1 MEAPMTG
8 SDPPPGGDPS
18 TGDEPWLG
26 VHVLSEFTFCAR
38 AGYIALGTEAVDRGD
53 DYWLRPNLD
62 YRPSYALY
70 ELRREI
76 LVASVQT
83 LLLGIASGAVLVGC
97 FLLLRAW
104 SVLPLAAG
112 VALFVALAWPLSR
125 SLARL
130 LSLLAAWKRIRS
142 LAPREPDPD
151 ATTPQPVI
159 WWELLRAG
167 FDPVRLPEP
176 LDSPASR
183 IAGRPWRILR
193 KGDLQIPVFRVPG
206 ESPEQLYPKHAVRAA
221 AYCALVERT
230 VGARSPYAI
239 ALFAGTYNGWTF
251 PNTPEARAF
260 LDQVV
265 SAARAY
271 LEPDVTIGPPAS
283 TGICAG
289 CPHGSPRV
297 YRRSESETV
306 LSGTLV
312 RPHGR
317 TGQDGRVY
325 HSTCGDQFGWTP
337 PHDAAT
343 ALGITARSEDAS
355 PGGVP

>member
-1 MEAPMTG
+1 MTESGPLPGEPSSTEAA
-8 SDPPPGGDPS
+8 
-18 TGDEPWLG
+18 PWLG

-38 AGYIALGTEAVDRGD
+38 AGYIARGTEAADPGD

-76 LVASVQT
+76 LAASAQT
-83 LLLGIASGAVLVGC
+83 LLLGIVCGAVLAGC
-97 FLLLRAW
+97 FMLLRAW
-104 SVLPLAAG
+104 SVVPLVAG

-130 LSLLAAWKRIRS
+130 SSLVSSWKRIGS
-142 LAPREPDPD
+142 LGPHEPDPD

-176 LDSPASR
+176 LGSPASR
-183 IAGRPWRILR
+183 IAGRPWRVLR

-206 ESPEQLYPKHAVRAA
+206 DGPGQLYPKHTVRAA

-230 VGARSPYAI
+230 VGAKSPYAI

-260 LDQVV
+260 FDQVL

-271 LEPDVTIGPPAS
+271 LEPEAAIGPPGS
-283 TGICAG
+283 TRICAG
-289 CPHGSPRV
+289 CPHGSPRP
-297 YRRSESETV
+297 YRRAESESA
-306 LSGTLV
+306 LFDRLV

-317 TGQDGRVY
+317 VAQDGRVY
-325 HSTCGDQFGWTP
+325 HSTCGDRFGWTP
-337 PHDAAT
+337 PHDAAV
-343 ALGITARSEDAS
+343 ALGIAQEG
-355 PGGVP
+355 PGQSFGEGGPDH

>member
-8 SDPPPGGDPS
+8 GDPPSGGDSS
-18 TGDEPWLG
+18 TGVEPWLG

-38 AGYIALGTEAVDRGD
+38 AGYIALGTEPTDLGD

-62 YRPSYALY
+62 YRPSYAVF

-76 LVASVQT
+76 LAALVQT
-83 LLLGIASGAVLVGC
+83 LLFGTTSAVVLVGC

-104 SVLPLAAG
+104 SVVPLAAG
-112 VALFVALAWPLSR
+112 VVLFTVLAWPLSR
-125 SLARL
+125 SLSRL

-142 LAPREPDPD
+142 LEPREPDPD

-176 LDSPASR
+176 LGSPASR
-183 IAGRPWRILR
+183 IAGRPWRVLR

-206 ESPEQLYPKHAVRAA
+206 DSPEQLYPKHAVRAA

-271 LEPDVTIGPPAS
+271 LEPGVTIGPPHS
-283 TGICAG
+283 TRICAG
-289 CPHGSPRV
+289 CPHGLPRV
-297 YRRSESETV
+297 YRRAESETV
-306 LSGTLV
+306 LSGRLV

-317 TGQDGRVY
+317 VAQDGRVY
-325 HSTCGDQFGWTP
+325 HSTCGDQFDWTP
-337 PHDAAT
+337 PHDST
-343 ALGITARSEDAS
+343 IALGIAAPSEPAR
-355 PGGVP
+355 PGGAP